1 MNLRLMSLA
10 CCVLLASCTSWETKK
25 ISTEDFLQQEQNSI
39 DITEVDTYPVF
50 ESCSELSE
58 KTVLKDCFEDFIT
71 NTLYSELSNHTIIVK
86 ESIHDTVWIDLVVDE
101 KGQFCIEHIDLSPIV
116 TQEIR
121 SLPLWIHDAIRV
133 LPKPAP
139 ATKRSM
145 PVKTKFKVP
154 VILKVNE

>member
-10 CCVLLASCTSWETKK
+10 CCMLLASCTSWETKK

-58 KTVLKDCFEDFIT
+58 PIVLKSCFEDFVT
-71 NTLYSELSNHTIIVK
+71 NTLYSELSNQTIIVK
-86 ESIHDTVWIDLVVDE
+86 ESIHDTVWIDLIVDE
-101 KGQFCIEHIDLSPIV
+101 KGSFCIENMNLSPLV
-116 TQEIR
+116 AQEIPA
-121 SLPLWIHDAIRV
+121 LPLWIHDAIHL
-133 LPKPAP
+133 LPKPQP

-154 VILKVNE
+154 VVLKVNE